1 MQNQQYPSRCPGSR
15 DIKQPFV
22 LPQFCFPSFHT
33 PLPSFQRLWPVKRI
47 WQFCNEEAY
56 WSFPAHT
63 LSLYMKTK
71 MCVNIQDACSLS
83 RHRPLSVEQI
93 CSKTFM
99 PCQSSHVNTSLQWT
113 CSERWGRE
121 LQSSMATA
129 LIKILYLEELAN
141 LFQRW
146 PKPKSSCTKALFN
159 KDESLMHQQVGLH
172 HCIQISQALC
182 TYLCHKLQPF
192 LCLIFASHQILDI
205 GLNLWFSVCGWD
217 PQRSSDRRTSLSSI
231 SFHRGK
237 SSGLYDS
244 SPLLRMTID

>member
-15 DIKQPFV
+15 GIKQPFV
-22 LPQFCFPSFHT
+22 LPHFCFPSFHT

-47 WQFCNEEAY
+47 WQFCNEEVISGAY
-56 WSFPAHT
+56 T
-63 LSLYMKTK
+63 LSLHENQNVCEHPGCLQLVQT
-71 MCVNIQDACSLS
+71 
-83 RHRPLSVEQI
+83 HRPLSVEQI

-99 PCQSSHVNTSLQWT
+99 PCQSSDVNTSLQWT

-172 HCIQISQALC
+172 HSIQISKALC